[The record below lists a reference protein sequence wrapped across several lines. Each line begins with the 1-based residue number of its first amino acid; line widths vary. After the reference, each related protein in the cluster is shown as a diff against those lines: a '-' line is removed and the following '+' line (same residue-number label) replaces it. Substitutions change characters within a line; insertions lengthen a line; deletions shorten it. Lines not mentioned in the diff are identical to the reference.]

1 MIRTIL
7 IRTWSG
13 GKFYIKGYHNYYL
26 GLYDFPCTPVGRK
39 ELLTEKYRKRAGNK
53 CEKPCS
59 DKCEK
64 FFGNDLFYFIL
75 SVFLHFFGKVSG
87 KGESMLPSLLGSF
100 LLSSTVN
107 IKIEKKR
114 GKTL

>member
-7 IRTWSG
+7 IRTLSG
-13 GKFYIKGYHNYYL
+13 GKFDIKGYHNYYL
-26 GLYDFPCTPVGRK
+26 GLYDFPCTPAGRQ

-64 FFGNDLFYFIL
+64 SCSDKHRSSVALYIKKSRGISGRDAPKRADLLKLNMKYL
-75 SVFLHFFGKVSG
+75 
-87 KGESMLPSLLGSF
+87 
-100 LLSSTVN
+100 N
-107 IKIEKKR
+107 I
-114 GKTL
+114 